1 VIKRLPTEFA
11 AAEREPIDKEC
22 ELHQKLAGQ
31 PLLQPL
37 LDSFPGPALIMNQHR
52 QAVLVNEKLAA
63 LVNMPAI
70 ELLGLRPGE
79 MLDCIRWRLEPWG
92 CGTTTFCR
100 TCGAVRAILNSQH
113 CDAPDVQE
121 CHILCDMNGGAE
133 ALDLRVWATP
143 ITIGGERLTVLAIQD
158 ITDEKRRAVL
168 ERLFFHDILNTAD
181 GLRAIIE
188 TWPDLNGREARQT
201 RQVAASLVD
210 ELLEEIQSARDL
222 AAAERGAL
230 QVTFRPV
237 DADGLLSGLCAF
249 YQRHSVAEGKTIA
262 PVVVSGPAFVQ
273 SSEVLLRRVI
283 GNLIKNAL
291 EASSPGQTVT
301 VSFHN
306 DVQPVFSVHN
316 ESVMSEDIKRQVFQR
331 SFSTRSGIG
340 RGTGTY
346 SVKLLTERYLRSS
359 VDFVSPAPEGGTV
372 FSIRLGTPA
381 TPISPSSKHSMN
393 I

>member
-1 VIKRLPTEFA
+1 MERLPTNFA
-11 AAEREPIDKEC
+11 SAERDPIDEEC
-22 ELHQKLAGQ
+22 ELHQKLAAE

-37 LDSFPGPALIMNQHR
+37 LNSFPGPALIMNQHR
-52 QAVLVNEKLAA
+52 QAVLVNDKMAA

-79 MLDCIRWRLEPWG
+79 ILDCIRWRLEPWG
-92 CGTTTFCR
+92 CGTATFCR
-100 TCGAVRAILNSQH
+100 TCGALRAILNSRH
-113 CDAPDVQE
+113 CDVPDVQE
-121 CHILCDMNGGAE
+121 CHILSEMNEGVA

-143 ITIGGERLTVLAIQD
+143 ITIAGERLTVFAIQD
-158 ITDEKRRAVL
+158 ISDENRRAVL

-181 GLRAIIE
+181 GLRAVIE
-188 TWPDLNGREARQT
+188 TWPDQNGGEARQM
-201 RQVAASLVD
+201 AADLVD

-230 QVTFRPV
+230 QVTFWPV
-237 DADGLLSGLCAF
+237 DAADLLSSLCSF
-249 YQRHSVAEGKTIA
+249 YRHQPLTQGKTIA
-262 PVVVSGPAFVQ
+262 PVAVSGPVLVQ

-306 DVQPVFSVHN
+306 DGRPVFSVHN
-316 ESVMSEDIKRQVFQR
+316 ESIMSEDIKRQLFQR
-331 SFSTRSGIG
+331 SFSTKPGVG

-346 SVKLLTERYLRSS
+346 SVKLLTERYLRGS

-372 FSIRLGTPA
+372 FSIRLGTPEA
-381 TPISPSSKHSMN
+381 PISPSST
-393 I
+393 

>member
-1 VIKRLPTEFA
+1 MKGLPTNFA
-11 AAEREPIDKEC
+11 SGERDPIDQEC
-22 ELHQKLAGQ
+22 ELHRKLAGE

-37 LDSFPGPALIMNQHR
+37 LNSFPGPALIMNQHR
-52 QAVLVNEKLAA
+52 QAVLVNDKLAA

-70 ELLGLRPGE
+70 ELLGLRTGE
-79 MLDCIRWRLEPWG
+79 MLDCVRWRLEPWG

-113 CDAPDVQE
+113 CDVPDVQE
-121 CHILCDMNGGAE
+121 CHMLCDADGGVA

-143 ITIGGERLTVLAIQD
+143 ITIAGERLTVLAIQD
-158 ITDEKRRAVL
+158 ITDENRRAVL

-188 TWPDLNGREARQT
+188 TWPENASEARQT
-201 RQVAASLVD
+201 RQMAATLVD

-230 QVTFRPV
+230 QVTFRQV
-237 DADGLLSGLCAF
+237 DADGLLSGLCTF
-249 YQRHSVAEGKTIA
+249 YQRHSVADGKTIA
-262 PVVVSGPAFVQ
+262 PAVVSGPAFVQ

-316 ESVMSEDIKRQVFQR
+316 ESVLSEDIKHQLFQR
-331 SFSTRSGIG
+331 SFSTKAGIG

-346 SVKLLTERYLRSS
+346 SVKLLTERYLRGS

-381 TPISPSSKHSMN
+381 TPTSPS
-393 I
+393 